1 MNSLQANICLMCV
14 TLCWSTEVII
24 FACIPDTVPP
34 FATTCL
40 TSIAGAILLGL
51 CFFKRIKKALQ
62 KKESK
67 LIKRCLQLGLLNT
80 IYNILY
86 LYGLDYFDVSSG
98 AFTLSMTVV
107 VLPVILF
114 TLKKKVSVKT
124 WISAGFV
131 FLGILLAVGN
141 NANFGQL
148 MGAVMIG
155 VGCIVRAVYI
165 VILNKYASE
174 DDPISMSAF
183 ISAIVAVIS
192 AVMWLVTD
200 PTGFADLPWNKE
212 IIASLAIYS
221 YFIVAFAQTLN
232 IFAQKKSTPANATI
246 IYSLE
251 IVFSVI
257 WGTFLPASLIDN
269 TVLTPWI
276 IAGVALVVLGNLIEI
291 IPSPKEK
298 LSDT

>member
-1 MNSLQANICLMCV
+1 
-14 TLCWSTEVII
+14 
-24 FACIPDTVPP
+24 
-34 FATTCL
+34 
-40 TSIAGAILLGL
+40 L

>member
-1 MNSLQANICLMCV
+1 MCV

-124 WISAGFV
+124 WISAGLV

-212 IIASLAIYS
+212 IVANIAIYS

>member
-1 MNSLQANICLMCV
+1 MR
-14 TLCWSTEVII
+14 
-24 FACIPDTVPP
+24 TVPP

-98 AFTLSMTVV
+98 AFTLSMTAV

-124 WISAGFV
+124 WISAGLV

-174 DDPISMSAF
+174 DDSISMSAF

-212 IIASLAIYS
+212 IVASIAIYS